1 MVKRRKMSLLFLIA
15 AGWGAIS
22 NTAARAQEQSRMNP
36 PMMALVLLALI
47 SSQAQSLT
55 GTIRGTVTSKSTGE
69 RIVHAKISLDD
80 QLFSTYTDGN
90 GIYRLAKIP
99 GGVYS
104 LTISAPGYARLTF
117 QGLIVSQ
124 YAPLVID
131 AKLSDATTSSDS
143 VIAVKFGP
151 PPNRRSLTLDK
162 MMFYQ
167 PDSTIDYKIRIVNPE
182 TRPRG
187 PRSFAIP
194 DSLLNQK

>member
-1 MVKRRKMSLLFLIA
+1 M
-15 AGWGAIS
+15 
-22 NTAARAQEQSRMNP
+22 AARAQEQSRMNP
-36 PMMALVLLALI
+36 AMMALVFLALF
-47 SSQAQSLT
+47 SSQPQSST
-55 GTIRGTVTSKSTGE
+55 GTISGTVTSKSTGD
-69 RIVHAKISLDD
+69 RIVHAKVSLDNPS
-80 QLFSTYTDGN
+80 FSTYTDGN
-90 GIYRLAKIP
+90 GVYRLAKIP

-117 QGLIVSQ
+117 QGLILSH
-124 YAPLVID
+124 YAKLMID
-131 AKLSDATTSSDS
+131 AKLGDAATSSDS
-143 VIAVKFGP
+143 VIVVKFVP